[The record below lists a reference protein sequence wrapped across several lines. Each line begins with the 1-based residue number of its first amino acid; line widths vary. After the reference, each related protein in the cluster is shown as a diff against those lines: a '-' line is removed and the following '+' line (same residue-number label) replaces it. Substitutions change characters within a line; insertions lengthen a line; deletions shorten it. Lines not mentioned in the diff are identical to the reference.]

1 VIFFPLWPE
10 PADKSNFLTRKKMQ
24 CPHCHTVLMIG
35 TVMDR
40 ILLARRTCPKCGKE
54 FLVENDVPRNP
65 DSKKPSGSVGLTKAK
80 KSNRAKSG

>member
-1 VIFFPLWPE
+1 
-10 PADKSNFLTRKKMQ
+10 
-24 CPHCHTVLMIG
+24 MIG

-54 FLVENDVPRNP
+54 FLIENDVPRNP